1 MKLRILDPSPQSLW
15 TRNPERPLLW
25 AMPKPHARDAEA
37 PNISLLLSSSTCGPF
52 QNGTLVPRLWFKI
65 STIPGFQLVRGC
77 PFGGGPFN
85 YLGTKIRPAFFVKL
99 TIVGFSW
106 IRVWTSEDEQTRRQ
120 CVILFEHDAVS
131 CSSLESR

>member
-1 MKLRILDPSPQSLW
+1 MRPI
-15 TRNPERPLLW
+15 PERNFGPT
-25 AMPKPHARDAEA
+25 AVVQNFYHTGV
-37 PNISLLLSSSTCGPF
+37 SVSSGLPF
-52 QNGTLVPRLWFKI
+52 R
-65 STIPGFQLVRGC
+65 
-77 PFGGGPFN
+77 GGPFN